1 MKIQKL
7 YDDIKTI
14 LPKEYHYPIKIC
26 SSYPEMVKIL
36 VKKDKIRKNYR
47 KVADEFAKEIKVDKD
62 YNKYSKY
69 TEEIERKYPRRRMHR
84 YSRPILGFAGDPIL
98 LNRGVLN
105 KESKYFI
112 AMVILHEIGHNAGY
126 ISEGGADKFALEWMA
141 KVEPI
146 LERNSYE

>member
-1 MKIQKL
+1 VKIQKI
-7 YDDIKTI
+7 YNDIKTI
-14 LPKEYHYPIKIC
+14 LPKEYHYKIKIC

-36 VKKDKIRKNYR
+36 VKKDKIKKNYR
-47 KVADEFAKEIKVDKD
+47 KVADEFADEIKTDKD
-62 YNKYSKY
+62 YNKHSKY
-69 TEEIERKYPRRRMHR
+69 TEEIERKYPRRRMLR
-84 YSRPILGFAGDPIL
+84 YSRPILGFAGNPIL

-126 ISEGGADKFALEWMA
+126 NSEGGADKFALDWMN